1 MVVKWFQKN
10 FYFSCLYI
18 EMPKWKIWKYS
29 SKLIIFLQ
37 ITLHPL
43 LAHNFRSVLL
53 PILLGVWP
61 APAFR
66 RKWFFKLRDFLDQ
79 IVNVWNIKRFT
90 LSACKHKGIRKFDL
104 DASNQLLEILWSLG
118 ILTLIYRDYPGPQ
131 GARRNSLA
139 LLLALPVW
147 VRAIVCREHIS
158 LSLGIQRIVGYSQLW
173 KLFIKL
179 LDSLDLKWFGLRFYL
194 TNYTCIFLS

>member
-1 MVVKWFQKN
+1 
-10 FYFSCLYI
+10 
-18 EMPKWKIWKYS
+18 MPKWKICKYS
-29 SKLIIFLQ
+29 SKLVLQ

-61 APAFR
+61 PPPFQRGGTAPAFR
-66 RKWFFKLRDFLDQ
+66 RKWFFKLRDLLDQ

-104 DASNQLLEILWSLG
+104 DASNQLLKILWSLG
-118 ILTLIYRDYPGPQ
+118 IQTLIYRDYPDPQ
-131 GARRNSLA
+131 GGKAEFSSCTSNST
-139 LLLALPVW
+139 
-147 VRAIVCREHIS
+147 S
-158 LSLGIQRIVGYSQLW
+158 LSEGNCMSWTHFSFPWDTTYRGALRYSQLW

-179 LDSLDLKWFGLRFYL
+179 LDCLGLKWFGLRFYL
-194 TNYTCIFLS
+194 ANYTCIFLS

>member
-29 SKLIIFLQ
+29 SKLVIFLQ

-79 IVNVWNIKRFT
+79 IVNVWN
-90 LSACKHKGIRKFDL
+90 
-104 DASNQLLEILWSLG
+104 QLLKILWSLG

-158 LSLGIQRIVGYSQLW
+158 LSLGIQRIEV
-173 KLFIKL
+173 IH
-179 LDSLDLKWFGLRFYL
+179 
-194 TNYTCIFLS
+194 